1 MRPRPIGSKRRSY
14 LGIAVPTPH
23 RSAPNDSG
31 KKGRRNLEDKD
42 ANPFPIFSIYSF
54 MTEIKLMS
62 TEELQR
68 WSPCTL
74 AVTPLLAMLMLLS
87 TGCSDQQSSTSQQT
101 QSTETPAAQVA
112 EPESMPAASMSEPAA
127 EAGETAAVAA
137 AGDGEAVY
145 QKACKNCHATGVANA
160 PKFGDSQAWAP
171 RIAKGRDALFG
182 SVKNGLNVMPPKGG
196 CMTCSDEELRNAVEY
211 MVSHGS

>member
-1 MRPRPIGSKRRSY
+1 
-14 LGIAVPTPH
+14 
-23 RSAPNDSG
+23 
-31 KKGRRNLEDKD
+31 
-42 ANPFPIFSIYSF
+42 
-54 MTEIKLMS
+54 MS
-62 TEELQR
+62 TQTIQH
-68 WSPCTL
+68 WGPCAL
-74 AVTPLLAMLMLLS
+74 AVTPLLAMLMLLAA
-87 TGCSDQQSSTSQQT
+87 GCSDEQSSTSQQT

-112 EPESMPAASMSEPAA
+112 EPESMPPAERPEPAA
-127 EAGETAAVAA
+127 KAGETVPVAA

-182 SVKNGLNVMPPKGG
+182 SVKNGLNVMPPMGG
-196 CMTCSDEELRNAVEY
+196 CMACSDEELRNAVEY